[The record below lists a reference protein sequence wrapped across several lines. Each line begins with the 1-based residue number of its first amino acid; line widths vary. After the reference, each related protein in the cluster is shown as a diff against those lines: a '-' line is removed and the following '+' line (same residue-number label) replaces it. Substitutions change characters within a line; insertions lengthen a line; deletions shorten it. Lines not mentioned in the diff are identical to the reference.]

1 MLQINL
7 QRVCKS
13 RDIEKPSLYLQSH
26 GISLTTATRA
36 LKGEY
41 ENFSMNTI
49 ERFCLIFHCTPNDL
63 LEWTPPASANIPETE
78 PIYALRRLNRVA
90 SVSQLINGASLE
102 KLGQLEEIIRK
113 EMGL

>member
-1 MLQINL
+1 MLRINL
-7 QRVCKS
+7 QRVCKT
-13 RDIEKPSLYLQSH
+13 RGIEKPTLYLQSH

-41 ENFSMNTI
+41 ENFSMLTI

-63 LEWTPPASANIPETE
+63 LEWVPSASSTVPETE
-78 PIYALRRLNRVA
+78 PLYTLRRLDKVA

-102 KLGQLEEIIRK
+102 KLEQIEMILRK
-113 EMGL
+113 EMGM